1 MGGAIIPSFKFKI
14 IIKMKNI
21 LFTIILSCAA
31 LFASAQ
37 FTIVSSVNSPN
48 EGESWEISNFTQN
61 MGIGYSVN
69 DKTMIGVVKEDSNYN
84 VFARQNIGVG
94 FIALE
99 SPSENL
105 SENMNVGYGMN
116 INIYKNLSFT
126 PIYMIP
132 LKEDEEG
139 GRDGSFKVGVSYNL

>member
-1 MGGAIIPSFKFKI
+1 
-14 IIKMKNI
+14 
-21 LFTIILSCAA
+21 
-31 LFASAQ
+31 
-37 FTIVSSVNSPN
+37 
-48 EGESWEISNFTQN
+48 
-61 MGIGYSVN
+61 
-69 DKTMIGVVKEDSNYN
+69 MIGVVKEDSNYN